1 MPKTTPPSLKKTP
14 WWKSSVEL
22 GSIKDTEILLF
33 TKHLALAL
41 KVGLTLIDGLEML
54 LAQSMGKM
62 KKMIEEMIEMI
73 KAGQPFHLAL
83 ERYPKVFSSAYV
95 NLVKTGEYTGTL
107 EENLERMA
115 ENLRKMYELRQK
127 VRSAMVYPM
136 LIFIA
141 VAGLAFSVSI
151 FVLPKITPL
160 FRTLNVPLPLT
171 TRGLL
176 AVADFFGKH
185 GKAVAL
191 GTIVSIFGFAFLVR
205 RNFIKPFTHR
215 ILLML
220 PVVKQIVKNINI
232 VRFTRTIGILLRS
245 GVPIDT
251 SLQIATDSLSNRVYR
266 KTVGSLVIE
275 IQKGQKLAHAL
286 SYYPHLFPPLVSHM
300 IAMGEQTGNLDKT
313 LSYVS
318 DFYDQEIAVTMQNLT
333 TILEPLML
341 IVIGVVVGTV
351 AISILGPIYAI
362 TGSLKG

>member
-1 MPKTTPPSLKKTP
+1 MAQEASATLKKTP
-14 WWKSSVEL
+14 WWKSSVEF
-22 GSIKDTEILLF
+22 GKVKDTDILLF

-41 KVGLTLIDGLEML
+41 KVGLTLVDGLEML
-54 LAQSMGKM
+54 LAQSVGKM

-83 ERYPKVFSSAYV
+83 QRYPKIFSGAYV

-115 ENLRKMYELRQK
+115 ENLRKMYELKQK
-127 VRSAMVYPM
+127 VKSAMVYPI

-141 VAGLAFSVSI
+141 VSGLAFAVSI

-176 AVADFFGKH
+176 AISDLFGKH
-185 GKAVAL
+185 GKIIGFGAIAA
-191 GTIVSIFGFAFLVR
+191 IVGLAFLLR

-215 ILLML
+215 LLL
-220 PVVKQIVKNINI
+220 LIPIVKPIVKNMNI
-232 VRFTRTIGILLRS
+232 VRFTRTIGILLSS

-266 KTVGSLVIE
+266 KTVAALVTE
-275 IQKGQKLAHAL
+275 VQKGQKLAHAL
-286 SYYPHLFPPLVSHM
+286 AFYPKLFPPLVSHM
-300 IAMGEQTGNLDKT
+300 IAMGEQTGNLDRT
-313 LSYVS
+313 LRYVS
-318 DFYDQEIAVTMQNLT
+318 DFYDQEIAVTMRNLT

-351 AISILGPIYAI
+351 AVSILGPIYAI